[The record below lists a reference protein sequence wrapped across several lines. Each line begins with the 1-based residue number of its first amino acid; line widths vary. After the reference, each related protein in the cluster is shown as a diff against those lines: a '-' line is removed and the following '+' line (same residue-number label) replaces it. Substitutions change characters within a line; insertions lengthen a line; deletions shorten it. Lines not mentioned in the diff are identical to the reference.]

1 MPTPTSKTTSKKDDS
16 SMKHHVVTF
25 LEWKA
30 PGRPFRKRGRNFFA
44 SGLLLMFL
52 IEVILFLF
60 AQYALMLV
68 VLTFTFLAFALAIVP
83 PHDFKYRISSEGAQ
97 IEDSFFLWQELYDF
111 YFMKRFGAEVLHI
124 RTRALLPGELT
135 LTLNDEITED
145 HIKTVLIPFL
155 PFREYIR
162 PTFMEKSANW
172 LTKTFPLEKAS

>member
-1 MPTPTSKTTSKKDDS
+1 MPTSTSKTTSEKDES

-30 PGRPFRKRGRNFFA
+30 PGRPFKKKGKNFFA

-60 AQYALMLV
+60 AQYTLMLV
-68 VLTFTFLAFALAIVP
+68 VLTFTFLAYALAIVP
-83 PHDFKYRISSEGAQ
+83 PHDFKYRISSEGVQ

-111 YFMKRFGAEVLHI
+111 YFMKRFGVDVLHI

-135 LTLNDEITED
+135 LTLNEEITEE
-145 HIKTVLIPFL
+145 HIKKFLIPFL
-155 PFREYIR
+155 PFREYIK
-162 PTFMEKSANW
+162 PSFMDKSANW
-172 LTKTFPLEKAS
+172 LTKTFPLEKVS